1 MADTPAQSA
10 ARIVVGV
17 DGSAPS
23 KLALRW
29 AHHLAP
35 AMGGA
40 QIRAVIAWHSPTTY
54 GWAGSVPEAWDP
66 DADAARCLTDAVDEV
81 FSGGR
86 PLGMDLIVREGRAA
100 KVLLEQSRG
109 AALLIV
115 GSRGRGGFPELLLG
129 SVSLAC
135 AEHADCP
142 VLVLHGN
149 TAPPTPQS
157 AVAS

>member
-1 MADTPAQSA
+1 MADTRTQPV
-10 ARIVVGV
+10 ARIAVGV

-29 AHHLAP
+29 ADYLAP

-40 QIRAVIAWHSPTTY
+40 QIRAVIAWHSPSTY
-54 GWAGSVPEAWDP
+54 GWASSAPADWNPEA
-66 DADAARCLTDAVDEV
+66 DATRCLSEAVDAV
-81 FSGGR
+81 FPAGR

-100 KVLLEQSRG
+100 KVLIEQSKG
-109 AALLIV
+109 ASMLIV

-142 VLVLHGN
+142 VLVLHAN
-149 TAPPTPQS
+149 TAPPARQ
-157 AVAS
+157 

>member
-1 MADTPAQSA
+1 MADTPTQPA

-17 DGSAPS
+17 DGSVPS

-29 AHHLAP
+29 ADYLAR

-40 QIRAVIAWHSPTTY
+40 QIVAVIAWHSPTTY
-54 GWAGSVPEAWDP
+54 GWASTAPDDWNPEA
-66 DADAARCLTDAVDEV
+66 DAERCLTETVDEV
-81 FSGGR
+81 FATGR
-86 PLGMDLIVREGRAA
+86 PAGMDLVVREGRAA
-100 KVLLEQSRG
+100 KVLLDQSRG
-109 AALLIV
+109 VSMLIV
-115 GSRGRGGFPELLLG
+115 GSRGHGGFTGLMLG

-149 TAPPTPQS
+149 AAPPTQP
-157 AVAS
+157 